1 MSARIFFIKHNYLFR
16 FVSTLLLALYIPGL
30 IFGFAVIRRSY
41 NEMIRRNE
49 DYYNKTTASF
59 VTYFDEQLNVL
70 RNHALNISIDSTK
83 ANNEIMK
90 VIENFHPYYYYTASN
105 SLADYKIGLP
115 NIYDIG
121 IHFVGTDY
129 ILTSKYK
136 YNVNDYF
143 LIGEDAPVERIRQ
156 VMDFLNADIGKIVM
170 MSTFPD
176 GEEYKN
182 TTLFIGIPILM
193 NMNHKALVFYMMKY
207 DSINT
212 SFFSTQS
219 SYQLRLCIFNKDG
232 NLIYTNKTSKI
243 GLLESKDFKDFVT
256 NSHSNASI
264 SKYSSNDIT
273 YTVFKV
279 RNENL
284 GKVFI
289 SIIPQ
294 DQVEESFRQFF
305 YIMRNNAI
313 LIALG
318 FIFMLAVAA
327 YINYKPIMKLVSS
340 IIKKQ
345 GNIGI
350 DSEIGTITR
359 AFDQMS
365 NAYNRMEEHVSE
377 QRIMLMDYFLGNL
390 LYGIPIPQADAEHLD
405 INLHGGSFCVLTVSD
420 IKMNTQER
428 EQLSSHIMLKCNMH
442 VYITDILYKNHMVM
456 ICVLKDNDVSKPVR
470 ELKQYLRSKYSLP
483 YQVGAGHIV
492 HQLNDIRK
500 SYMNALH
507 AMESISINPDA
518 ADSGISFD
526 EGYPSEDIMLFL
538 QYVQMGESENALRT
552 LDSILQYIA
561 NEIDTVLLQRYMYY
575 DILIAYIKCLK
586 QMKYPLGRK
595 ETTDLLS
602 NSNAKELYEALSA
615 SVKLVCESVAHNAGD
630 MGDSLQKDILDYINE
645 NFTDPDICRTQVAD
659 KFGISIYSLSR
670 LFKDIVGIGFKE
682 YISAKRME
690 LSRQLLLTSDKSI
703 VKITADIG
711 FDDPDYFSKL
721 FKANYGVTPSKF
733 RGQ

>member
-1 MSARIFFIKHNYLFR
+1 MSAKNFVIKYNYLLR
-16 FVSTLLLALYIPGL
+16 FVSTLFVALYIPGL
-30 IFGFAVIRRSY
+30 IFGFVVVRRSY
-41 NEMIRRNE
+41 NEMSRRNE
-49 DYYNKTTASF
+49 DYYRETTASF
-59 VTYFDEQLNVL
+59 VIYFDEQMKIL
-70 RNHALNISIDSTK
+70 RNHALTIAIDSTE
-83 ANNEIMK
+83 AGNEITK
-90 VIENFHPYYYYTASN
+90 AVTKSHPYYYYTASN
-105 SLADYKIGLP
+105 ALDDYRIGLP
-115 NIYDIG
+115 NINDIG
-121 IHFVGTDY
+121 LHFFGTDY

-136 YNVNDYF
+136 YTISNFFMINEDSSSEHVRQINDF
-143 LIGEDAPVERIRQ
+143 
-156 VMDFLNADIGKIVM
+156 FNADNSATVM
-170 MSTFPD
+170 LSTFAYS
-176 GEEYKN
+176 EYEN
-182 TTLFIGIPILM
+182 AALFVGVPVTL
-193 NMNHKALVFYMMKY
+193 NKRHKALIFYMMKY
-207 DSINT
+207 DSIST
-212 SFFSTQS
+212 SFFGSQS
-219 SYQLRLCIFNKDG
+219 SDKLRLCIFDDDG
-232 NLIYTNKTSKI
+232 TLVYTNKTSDI
-243 GLLESKDFKDFVT
+243 GLLKNKEFKDFIT
-256 NSHSNASI
+256 GTGSDTSI
-264 SKYSSNDIT
+264 FQYGSGGNN
-273 YTVFKV
+273 YTIFKV
-279 RNENL
+279 RNGNL

-289 SIIPQ
+289 SIVPQ
-294 DQVEESFRQFF
+294 DQIEESFRQFY

-318 FIFMLAVAA
+318 FIPMLAAA
-327 YINYKPIMKLVSS
+327 VYINYRPILRLVRS

-359 AFDQMS
+359 AFDQIS
-365 NAYNRMEEHVSE
+365 HAFDQMEEYVSE

-390 LYGIPIPQADAEHLD
+390 LYGIPIPQADAERLD
-405 INLHGGSFCVLTVSD
+405 ISLHEGSFCVLAVSD
-420 IKMNTQER
+420 LKMNTRER
-428 EQLSSHIMLKCNMH
+428 EQLAGHIMLKCNIQ
-442 VYITDILYKNHMVM
+442 VYITDILYRNHMVL
-456 ICVLKDNDVSKPVR
+456 ICVLKDEDLSKPVR

-483 YQVGAGHIV
+483 YQVSAGHIV

-518 ADSGISFD
+518 ADSWLSFD

-552 LDSILQYIA
+552 LDSILQYIT
-561 NEIDTVLLQRYMYY
+561 NKIDTVLLQRYIYY

-602 NSNAKELYEALSA
+602 NSNAKDLYETLSV
-615 SVKLVCESVAHNAGD
+615 SVKLVCESVSHNTSD

>member
-1 MSARIFFIKHNYLFR
+1 MSAKNFVIKHNYLLR
-16 FVSTLLLALYIPGL
+16 FVSTLFIALYIPL
-30 IFGFAVIRRSY
+30 IIFGFTVIRRSY

-49 DYYNKTTASF
+49 DYYRETTASF
-59 VTYFDEQLNVL
+59 VTYFDEQLNIL
-70 RNHALNISIDSTK
+70 RNHALTIAIDSTE
-83 ANNEIMK
+83 AGNEITK
-90 VIENFHPYYYYTASN
+90 AVTESHPYYYFTASIA
-105 SLADYKIGLP
+105 LADYKIGLP
-115 NIYDIG
+115 NINDIG
-121 IHFVGTDY
+121 LHFFGTDY

-136 YNVNDYF
+136 YTIDYF
-143 LIGEDAPVERIRQ
+143 FKSGTNNSTELIRQ
-156 VMDFLNADIGKIVM
+156 ITDFFDADNNTTVMI
-170 MSTFPD
+170 STFPYR
-176 GEEYKN
+176 EYEN
-182 TTLFIGIPILM
+182 AALFVGIPVAL
-193 NMNHKALVFYMMKY
+193 NKHHKALIFYMLKY
-207 DSINT
+207 DSIST
-212 SFFSTQS
+212 SFFGTQS
-219 SYQLRLCIFNKDG
+219 SDQLRLCIFDDDG
-232 NLIYTNKTSKI
+232 SLVYTNTTSDI
-243 GLLESKDFKDFVT
+243 GLLENKDFKGFITDT
-256 NSHSNASI
+256 GNDTSI
-264 SKYSSNDIT
+264 FQYNNNRNN

-289 SIIPQ
+289 SVVPQ
-294 DQVEESFRQFF
+294 DEVEESFRQF
-305 YIMRNNAI
+305 YCIMRNNTI

-318 FIFMLAVAA
+318 FIPMLAVAV
-327 YINYKPIMKLVSS
+327 YINYRPIMQLVRS
-340 IIKKQ
+340 IINKQ

-359 AFDQMS
+359 AFDQIS
-365 NAYNRMEEHVSE
+365 HAFDQMEEYVSE

-390 LYGIPIPQADAEHLD
+390 LYGIPIPQADAERLD
-405 INLHGGSFCVLTVSD
+405 ISLHGGSFCVLAVSD
-420 IKMNTQER
+420 LKMNTQER
-428 EQLSSHIMLKCNMH
+428 EQLAGHIMLKCNIH
-442 VYITDILYKNHMVM
+442 VYITDILYKNHMVL
-456 ICVLKDNDVSKPVR
+456 ICVLKDDDLSKPVR
-470 ELKQYLRSKYSLP
+470 ELKQYLHSKYSLP

-492 HQLNDIRK
+492 HQLDDIRK

-518 ADSGISFD
+518 ADSGLSFD

-538 QYVQMGESENALRT
+538 QYVQMGELENALRT

-561 NEIDTVLLQRYMYY
+561 NEIETVLLQRYMYY

-630 MGDSLQKDILDYINE
+630 MDDSLQKDILDYINE

-721 FKANYGVTPSKF
+721 FKASYGVTPSKF
-733 RGQ
+733 RRQ